1 MGNFW
6 TWSATAYSSFCK
18 STVILVELF
27 YKLALLVLWGN
38 GIVAQLPCGTSTF
51 TLTNA
56 NLGTVG
62 SNLSSYTYSAATFN
76 MPFNVFVQKTAGNG
90 PNFYPYGSSSLWV
103 GKDNNLNLDSVVV
116 EITFTSLVYGVM
128 LDFGAI
134 NNNVDGEEQIQRIY
148 PKLSNGQLLT
158 NGVTYTYQP
167 GVPTGTAGG
176 TYFVNSTKTI
186 KANAGNADDGRLI
199 ISATTPF
206 KKIRFTQREITA
218 LSVSGPNGI
227 LVKRISYCP
236 EIPDI
241 KVTEQ
246 NANQAIN
253 STSNFG
259 TVGIGNTVTKTFQI
273 SNQGTGN
280 LSLSNIALG
289 QGTQWQLLNN
299 PSSTVA
305 PLDTV
310 FLNVSFSPNTS
321 GNLND
326 NITITSND
334 WDEASYGFNVAE

>member
-1 MGNFW
+1 M
-6 TWSATAYSSFCK
+6 K
-18 STVILVELF
+18 LF

-289 QGTQWQLLNN
+289 QGTQ
-299 PSSTVA
+299 
-305 PLDTV
+305 
-310 FLNVSFSPNTS
+310 
-321 GNLND
+321 
-326 NITITSND
+326 
-334 WDEASYGFNVAE
+334 